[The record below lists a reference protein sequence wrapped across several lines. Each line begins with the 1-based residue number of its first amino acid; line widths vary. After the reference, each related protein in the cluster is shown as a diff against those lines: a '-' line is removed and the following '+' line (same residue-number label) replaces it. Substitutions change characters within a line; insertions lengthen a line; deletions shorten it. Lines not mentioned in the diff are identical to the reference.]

1 MKKYLL
7 SFIATAA
14 LIASAVSVSA
24 STPEQEKAFVDGY
37 KAAFEAKDAA
47 KLQSFLYTTGADAQA
62 LEFYKM
68 MMTSDMGSKVSKI
81 ELRKLTPEETKK
93 AAEVMPGPSGNMKL
107 PLTPTLKLVIGVETK
122 NANGSSTST
131 SESFVAESGGKLVI
145 PVPVAAK

>member
-7 SFIATAA
+7 SFVM
-14 LIASAVSVSA
+14 LIAVLAAAVSVSA
-24 STPEQEKAFVDGY
+24 STPEQEKAFVDSY
-37 KAAFEAKDAA
+37 KAAFEAKDKA
-47 KLQSFLYTTGADAQA
+47 KLESFLYTTGADAQA

-68 MMTSDMGSKVSKI
+68 MMTTDMGSKVSKI

-107 PLTPTLKLVIGVETK
+107 PLTPSLKLVIGVETK
-122 NANGSSTST
+122 NESGSSTST
-131 SESFVAESGGKLVI
+131 SESFVAESAGKLVI

>member
-7 SFIATAA
+7 SFVALAA

-68 MMTSDMGSKVSKI
+68 MMTTDMGSKVSKI